1 MIAIRF
7 TRNIYFAQFALQPG
21 RLIVGRYMVLWGR
34 RAFNQF

>member
-7 TRNIYFAQFALQPG
+7 TFNPYYAQFALRPG
-21 RLIVGRYMVLWGR
+21 QLIVGRWQVLWGR